1 VAGSTTNAAVK
12 GEALRRAGVL
22 AGLLAGP
29 ILLVSVGLNT
39 WASVGYL
46 HQLAWEFVCGEQ
58 VPWPSSLARGP
69 YGWAQIATFVITGL
83 LIVILAVGGARSAAA
98 QAGKWF
104 RGRAARSAGVA
115 LILAGFRVDVP
126 MLNGGNPETW
136 NGWVH
141 AIAFLLIIATGLLAP
156 LTMALAGRGDASW
169 RPITVMSLA
178 ASPLIVVFLIL
189 PWGNASLVIAES
201 WHLIGDHVGGP
212 ARRWKLR
219 TALDGMEPAVT
230 TSSPD
235 ALSQRATAAT
245 ASWSSYSARQT
256 CRK

>member
-1 VAGSTTNAAVK
+1 VK
-12 GEALRRAGVL
+12 GEPLRRAGVL

-29 ILLVSVGLNT
+29 IFLVSVGLNT

-98 QAGKWF
+98 QAASGF
-104 RGRAARSAGVA
+104 AVVLLALLGVA

-126 MLNGGNPETW
+126 MLSGGNPETW

-141 AIAFLLIIATGLLAP
+141 AIAFLLIIATGVLAP
-156 LTMALAGRGDASW
+156 LTMLSRGAAKPAGGQTQLCPW
-169 RPITVMSLA
+169 RRV
-178 ASPLIVVFLIL
+178 
-189 PWGNASLVIAES
+189 
-201 WHLIGDHVGGP
+201 
-212 ARRWKLR
+212 R
-219 TALDGMEPAVT
+219 
-230 TSSPD
+230 
-235 ALSQRATAAT
+235 
-245 ASWSSYSARQT
+245 
-256 CRK
+256 